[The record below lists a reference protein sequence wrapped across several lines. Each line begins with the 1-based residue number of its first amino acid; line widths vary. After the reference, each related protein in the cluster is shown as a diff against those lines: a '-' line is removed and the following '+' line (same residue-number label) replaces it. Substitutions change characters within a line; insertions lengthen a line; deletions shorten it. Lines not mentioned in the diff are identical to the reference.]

1 MKYAL
6 GVDIGGTNIRMA
18 VVSDEGEMVRV
29 IKKRTS
35 PTKEPADLV
44 EQIVKLYEEIEPQ
57 DFQIEGMGI
66 GVPGPVIQE
75 TGYVHFLSNLGID
88 DFNLKQLVEEKLNIK
103 VRVGNDA
110 NLAGFAEAMAGR
122 GKGFNVV
129 QYMTISTGIGGGL
142 IVNGRVIGG
151 TNGFAQE
158 IGNMI
163 VDPFNEKKQND
174 KMAKGS
180 FESLCSGTALVSSA
194 KENGLDVEHAGK
206 VFELA
211 LNGNEAAKKIKKDW
225 LLYMGAALSTMYAY
239 IEPDVFVL
247 GGGVMKS
254 SHLFLNELRE
264 EIDKHIF
271 PKMRG
276 KIKVEVAHFDQ
287 DAGIIGAAL
296 ICFSTI

>member
-1 MKYAL
+1 
-6 GVDIGGTNIRMA
+6 
-18 VVSDEGEMVRV
+18 
-29 IKKRTS
+29 
-35 PTKEPADLV
+35 
-44 EQIVKLYEEIEPQ
+44 
-57 DFQIEGMGI
+57 MGI